1 MGIELL
7 EYVNGVKE
15 FLDVAQHTLNS
26 NGLNLCPSANCINS
40 RLRNIGV
47 ITAHLINIGI
57 DKSYTWWVHH
67 GEVEVDE
74 EEVGPNDF
82 VNEEFS
88 GLREGLEDAIGHH
101 LFNIDPTN
109 DLFENQQPVIGNA
122 RYEKL
127 HEALSNPLYEGC
139 KNSSTLTFVVKLM
152 NLK

>member
-1 MGIELL
+1 MDHQWVNGERVSL

-26 NGLNLCPSANCINS
+26 NGLTLCSCSNCINS

-74 EEVGPNDF
+74 EDAGPDF
-82 VNEEFS
+82 SVNEEFS
-88 GLREGLEDAIGHH
+88 GVREGLEDLIGHH
-101 LFNIDPTN
+101 LFNIGPTS

-122 RYEKL
+122 HYVML
-127 HEALSNPLYEGC
+127 HEALIILCMQDERIILP
-139 KNSSTLTFVVKLM
+139 
-152 NLK
+152 